1 MSNKTVLPSGRKQDN
16 KINISLNREVVEE
29 LAKLKDEMSDVVG
42 YKLTYAQ
49 AVQHL
54 IKSYNQRT
62 LSV

>member
-1 MSNKTVLPSGRKQDN
+1 MSNKTTVPLGRKQDN
-16 KINISLNREVVEE
+16 KVSISLNRDVVDE

-49 AVQHL
+49 AIQHL

>member
-1 MSNKTVLPSGRKQDN
+1 MSNKTVVPLGRKQDN
-16 KINISLNREVVEE
+16 KVSISLNRDVVDE

-49 AVQHL
+49 AIQHL

>member
-16 KINISLNREVVEE
+16 KINVSLNREVVEE

-49 AVQHL
+49 AIQHL
-54 IKSYNQRT
+54 IKSYNHRT
-62 LSV
+62 V

>member
-1 MSNKTVLPSGRKQDN
+1 MLNKTVVPLGRKQDN
-16 KINISLNREVVEE
+16 KINISLNRDVVDE

-49 AVQHL
+49 AIQHL

>member
-1 MSNKTVLPSGRKQDN
+1 MLNKTVVPLGRKQDN

-62 LSV
+62 LLS

>member
-1 MSNKTVLPSGRKQDN
+1 MLNKTVLPSGRKQDN

-49 AVQHL
+49 AIQHL